1 MHTRCFLFDPST
13 ETWPEVGGEGAELLS
28 MREKRF
34 ESHTYI
40 SREDGTNPPPR
51 GYAHRSG
58 ASCGTEP
65 AKEFDGRARRAV
77 TKAPARAAQTA
88 AVL

>member
-1 MHTRCFLFDPST
+1 MLFKKVFLES
-13 ETWPEVGGEGAELLS
+13 ERGEFVAS
-28 MREKRF
+28 AY
-34 ESHTYI
+34 S
-40 SREDGTNPPPR
+40 R

>member
-1 MHTRCFLFDPST
+1 MGGDEDERVEFAALRSST
-13 ETWPEVGGEGAELLS
+13 ADVE
-28 MREKRF
+28 
-34 ESHTYI
+34 
-40 SREDGTNPPPR
+40 
-51 GYAHRSG
+51 YAHRSG